1 MTGTRRKTSLLVL
14 KMTKNATFAYKEIF
28 RKNNIFFP
36 KDEVSRVKFG
46 EKFNAYINFA

>member
-14 KMTKNATFAYKEIF
+14 KMTKNATFAYKKFF

-36 KDEVSRVKFG
+36 KDEVLGVKFD
-46 EKFNAYINFA
+46 EKFNAHINFA

>member
-36 KDEVSRVKFG
+36 KDVVSGVKFD
-46 EKFNAYINFA
+46 EKFNTHTNIA

>member
-36 KDEVSRVKFG
+36 KDVLPGRKFN
-46 EKFNAYINFA
+46 EKFNAHNDFA